1 MHIDVINIIYISF
14 LQHHYTNQDIVN
26 IITRNILQFN
36 KNRIMYKIP
45 GIHAYDHVNM
55 TLSRYQLREHC

>member
-26 IITRNILQFN
+26 ILQFN
-36 KNRIMYKIP
+36 NNRIVYTIP
-45 GIHAYDHVNM
+45 YMHTIA
-55 TLSRYQLREHC
+55 

>member
-36 KNRIMYKIP
+36 NNRIVYTIP
-45 GIHAYDHVNM
+45 YMHTIA
-55 TLSRYQLREHC
+55 